1 MKKIINA
8 VAGDGKLTPAK
19 KYTAYAAM
27 ITAALFA
34 LVLVI
39 LIVSSVVF
47 AVTDGG
53 TNDTP
58 LVTPSGDNASDD
70 NVGVS
75 SNAVQYETVSSDG
88 IKKLIDSEDV
98 EIQKKRSE
106 NTSST
111 AKYYYAMS
119 GDTLKSDVQKA
130 MDSMLVAYYNEK
142 SVTVFVGG
150 AKQIEDSN
158 KKTGFIVELR
168 QDANSFSEAKA
179 ITYDKTDKNGK
190 YNYIYENAY
199 KYGFVYENNF
209 FTYVGTVVSTYMKNK
224 NITDTDK
231 LITSLTGKAVSVS
244 ITAAGA
250 TKATTYQI
258 YYLSAGG
265 ELKVPTNYGFDVV
278 PNGSDGYFVII
289 NTADK
294 KSS

>member
-27 ITAALFA
+27 ITAALFV

-53 TNDTP
+53 TSDTP

-75 SNAVQYETVSSDG
+75 SNAVQYETVSSDKLKEMLDELVDFKSASDRAIDG
-88 IKKLIDSEDV
+88 SSSNRYYGKTKDSVKLSSSAMNSLHKMMIDFYNANKDTIKP
-98 EIQKKRSE
+98 
-106 NTSST
+106 NTSSSDCNIPLIT
-111 AKYYYAMS
+111 SADTS
-119 GDTLKSDVQKA
+119 GYSFKIVDFSEKTIYNNSIYKWIYTNANS
-130 MDSMLVAYYNEK
+130 YGFIYNE
-142 SVTVFVGG
+142 
-150 AKQIEDSN
+150 
-158 KKTGFIVELR
+158 
-168 QDANSFSEAKA
+168 NS
-179 ITYDKTDKNGK
+179 
-190 YNYIYENAY
+190 
-199 KYGFVYENNF
+199 

-224 NITDTDK
+224 NITDTAK
-231 LITSLTGKAVSVS
+231 LITSLNGKAVSVS

-258 YYLSAGG
+258 YYLSSGG
-265 ELKVPTNYGFDVV
+265 ELKVPTNYGFDVI
-278 PNGSDGYFVII
+278 PNGADGYFVII